1 MKFQLY
7 RALNYK
13 PNCEE
18 MLEKYPK
25 LTSYNFKV
33 DKSGNSYVTITSIK
47 QLTQFVKD
55 IGQVIIL
62 FPDNDGIEI
71 YDRYRE

>member
-1 MKFQLY
+1 MIFQIY
-7 RALNYK
+7 RALDYK
-13 PNCEE
+13 PNCEK

-25 LTSYNFKV
+25 LTNYNFKV

-55 IGQVIIL
+55 IGQEIIL
-62 FPDNDGIEI
+62 SPDNDGIEI